1 MAESVSSSRRTV
13 ETLGAVQY
21 VQDVVVSFIEEE
33 NRLKTEEEGIV
44 FGPCSR
50 LKEKDRVEMP

>member
-33 NRLKTEEEGIV
+33 NRLKTEEGIV